1 MIKKSTLL
9 WKSSGVKLVGK
20 YLVIVVTVEGTSN
33 VLISMRNR
41 FLVKTVEGTLK
52 IRDTLKNI
60 TRYVWLGLIP
70 MHEFKISTF
79 HICFS
84 L

>member
-1 MIKKSTLL
+1 MIKKSTLH

-41 FLVKTVEGTLK
+41 FLVKTVESTLK

-60 TRYVWLGLIP
+60 TRYVWLGMIP
-70 MHEFKISTF
+70 MHEF
-79 HICFS
+79 
-84 L
+84 

>member
-33 VLISMRNR
+33 VLIFMRNR
-41 FLVKTVEGTLK
+41 FLVKTVESTLK

-60 TRYVWLGLIP
+60 TRYVWLGMIP
-70 MHEFKISTF
+70 MHES
-79 HICFS
+79 
-84 L
+84 